1 MGIDSYKLLGKWL
14 MNYDHLVQ
22 TIDFEQFKAIVE
34 EMRGFEVGTEYALG
48 LWDLF
53 HNPLELIRKLR
64 GEFSL
69 FFRIAFQS
77 TMKGFGQHEDLVP

>member
-14 MNYDHLVQ
+14 MNYDHLVR

-69 FFRIAFQS
+69 FLRIAFQS

>member
-1 MGIDSYKLLGKWL
+1 MGIDSFTQLGKWL

-22 TIDFEQFKAIVE
+22 TIDFEQFKAIIE

-53 HNPLELIRKLR
+53 HNPLELRRKLR
-64 GEFSL
+64 GEFPSFL
-69 FFRIAFQS
+69 RIAFQ
-77 TMKGFGQHEDLVP
+77 TKMRGFGQHEDLVP